1 VAARH
6 ILGKPSDGIKPTFVW
21 SSFGGLHLRSAGSYL
36 NQYSDVKYL
45 STGDKHVCLYY
56 NKDTEIV
63 TGAATINADPVVARF
78 AESCPTKLTDVLEKD
93 LFGIDSVL
101 SA

>member
-1 VAARH
+1 MVTNIFASTTTKIQECDSNRTRGTATLA
-6 ILGKPSDGIKPTFVW
+6 IVK
-21 SSFGGLHLRSAGSYL
+21 
-36 NQYSDVKYL
+36 NQYITLVITEVFESLK
-45 STGDKHVCLYY
+45 
-56 NKDTEIV
+56 EIV

>member
-1 VAARH
+1 MTEVFEAR
-6 ILGKPSDGIKPTFVW
+6 K
-21 SSFGGLHLRSAGSYL
+21 
-36 NQYSDVKYL
+36 
-45 STGDKHVCLYY
+45 
-56 NKDTEIV
+56 EIV

>member
-1 VAARH
+1 MR
-6 ILGKPSDGIKPTFVW
+6 TFDLLKNLETTLVITEVFE
-21 SSFGGLHLRSAGSYL
+21 SR
-36 NQYSDVKYL
+36 K
-45 STGDKHVCLYY
+45 
-56 NKDTEIV
+56 EIV

>member
-1 VAARH
+1 MAARH

-56 NKDTEIV
+56 NKDT
-63 TGAATINADPVVARF
+63 GMRF
-78 AESCPTKLTDVLEKD
+78 K
-93 LFGIDSVL
+93 
-101 SA
+101 

>member
-1 VAARH
+1 MAARH

-56 NKDTEIV
+56 NKDT
-63 TGAATINADPVVARF
+63 GLRF
-78 AESCPTKLTDVLEKD
+78 KYNRLDCNSCVRIRTHQ
-93 LFGIDSVL
+93 SL
-101 SA
+101 SLIHI

>member
-1 VAARH
+1 MTEVFESR
-6 ILGKPSDGIKPTFVW
+6 K
-21 SSFGGLHLRSAGSYL
+21 
-36 NQYSDVKYL
+36 
-45 STGDKHVCLYY
+45 
-56 NKDTEIV
+56 EIV

>member
-1 VAARH
+1 MPLLQQRYRNAIQIEHV
-6 ILGKPSDGIKPTFVW
+6 
-21 SSFGGLHLRSAGSYL
+21 GLQQLLQTIAYSQTLVITEVFELR
-36 NQYSDVKYL
+36 K
-45 STGDKHVCLYY
+45 
-56 NKDTEIV
+56 EIV

>member
-1 VAARH
+1 MR
-6 ILGKPSDGIKPTFVW
+6 TFDLLKNLETTLVITEVFESW
-21 SSFGGLHLRSAGSYL
+21 
-36 NQYSDVKYL
+36 K
-45 STGDKHVCLYY
+45 
-56 NKDTEIV
+56 EIV

-78 AESCPTKLTDVLEKD
+78 AESCQTKLTDVLEKD